1 MGKDPWDVLP
11 VTAKDVAT
19 ATRDDRVYGKLLNAV
34 RSGHVNPQDADLKP
48 FSSLLHDFHIEQD
61 VLFFGARIIVP
72 TVLQARLL
80 EELHQT
86 HMGAAKMKETS
97 RKYFWWPKI
106 TAHID
111 NLVKRC
117 LGCSKFRRKS
127 PNTVSCPWPFARR
140 PMERVH
146 IDYCEYRG
154 KMLFVMIDAY
164 TKYIWCRN
172 MNCDTTSTATLVTL
186 YEWFTECSGFPA
198 TLVSDNGTNFASR
211 EFSDH
216 MKTWGIKH
224 LFSPPHHPASNGLA
238 EKAVHIVKDKL
249 KKCET
254 PAKPLSL
261 QAHLTDIL
269 RIYRGTI
276 HSTTVETPYELMQ
289 HHPAPSLFPQL
300 QIKQHKD
307 IVMPNKS
314 NRKTFK
320 LNDKVLVYDKLSKL
334 SSVGVV
340 VAIKSRNSYS
350 VKINGIIKHISGDN
364 MSHSELSDNNSI
376 TSDDVDTL
384 SDTSSAHD
392 YSDDDDSIIDVN
404 DQPVVLQPQ
413 LQAQPQ
419 RQLQLS
425 PRRTRSGRRY

>member
-1 MGKDPWDVLP
+1 MG
-11 VTAKDVAT
+11 
-19 ATRDDRVYGKLLNAV
+19 
-34 RSGHVNPQDADLKP
+34 DLKP

-72 TVLQARLL
+72 TLLQARLL

-111 NLVKRC
+111 NLVKHC
-117 LGCSKFRRKS
+117 LGCSKYKRKPPKS
-127 PNTVSCPWPFARR
+127 VSCPWPFARR

-154 KMLFVMIDAY
+154 KMLLVMVDAY

-172 MNCDTTSTATLVTL
+172 MNCDTTSTATLVCL
-186 YEWFTECSGFPA
+186 FEWFSECSGFPA
-198 TLVSDNGTNFASR
+198 TLVSDNGTNFASH
-211 EFSDH
+211 EFASH

-224 LFSPPHHPASNGLA
+224 LFSPPYHPASNGLA

-261 QAHLTDIL
+261 QAHLADIL

-276 HSTTVETPYELMQ
+276 HSTTSETPYELMQ
-289 HHPAPSLFPQL
+289 HSTAPSLFPQL
-300 QIKQHKD
+300 RIKHHSD
-307 IVMPNKS
+307 ILVPNKF

-320 LNDKVLVYDKLSKL
+320 VHDRVLVYDKLSKL

-364 MSHSELSDNNSI
+364 MSHSELSDNLF
-376 TSDDVDTL
+376 TSDDEDTSL
-384 SDTSSAHD
+384 SDSDNSSNHEF
-392 YSDDDDSIIDVN
+392 SDDDDSIIDVN
-404 DQPVVLQPQ
+404 DQPVVHQPQ

>member
-34 RSGHVNPQDADLKP
+34 RSGRVNPQDADLKP

-61 VLFFGARIIVP
+61 VLFYGARIIVP

-117 LGCSKFRRKS
+117 LGCSKYKRKP

-164 TKYIWCRN
+164 TKYIWCRI
-172 MNCDTTSTATLVTL
+172 MNNDTTSSATLVCL
-186 YEWFTECSGFPA
+186 FEWFSECSGFPA
-198 TLVSDNGTNFASR
+198 TLVSDNGTNFASH
-211 EFSDH
+211 EFANH

-224 LFSPPHHPASNGLA
+224 LFSPPYHPASNGLA

-249 KKCET
+249 KKNEA
-254 PAKPLSL
+254 PAQPLPL
-261 QAHLTDIL
+261 QAHLADIL
-269 RIYRGTI
+269 RVYRGTI
-276 HSTTVETPYELMQ
+276 HSTTGETPYELMQ
-289 HHPAPSLFPQL
+289 QSPTPSLFPLLQL
-300 QIKQHKD
+300 KHHSNI
-307 IVMPNKS
+307 IVPNKFK
-314 NRKTFK
+314 RKTF
-320 LNDKVLVYDKLSKL
+320 NVGDKVLVFDKT
-334 SSVGVV
+334 
-340 VAIKSRNSYS
+340 Y
-350 VKINGIIKHISGDN
+350 
-364 MSHSELSDNNSI
+364 
-376 TSDDVDTL
+376 
-384 SDTSSAHD
+384 
-392 YSDDDDSIIDVN
+392 
-404 DQPVVLQPQ
+404 
-413 LQAQPQ
+413 
-419 RQLQLS
+419 
-425 PRRTRSGRRY
+425 